1 MAEVNG
7 KVVKKVIKLINGEI
21 VFGSVEAV
29 DGINGQEIL
38 IKQPY
43 QAQGGNIFPYGIK
56 DLGNGPGAIQIHPMN
71 VLWINPLEDFP
82 EIQTAYLKATT
93 NIEVNDTPKIIL

>member
-1 MAEVNG
+1 MADVNG
-7 KVVKKVIKLINGEI
+7 KVIKKVIKLINGEI

-29 DGINGQEIL
+29 DSGNGTEIL

-43 QAQGGNIFPYGIK
+43 QAQSGNIFPYGIK

-82 EIQTAYLKATT
+82 EIENAYLKATT
-93 NIEVNDTPKIIL
+93 NIAVNETPKIII